1 MSNEFTITVASN
13 TVLLDANRQG
23 HVTYTV
29 FNASGRPLDGR
40 ATLAS
45 DPPNQAHLNW
55 IQVEGA
61 VERLFTIGG
70 AEQFTV
76 RVTAPAGVGVGNYT
90 FRLKMVD
97 VANMDEGVTEGPTVT
112 IAIPP
117 APAAPPP
124 TRPPW
129 LIPVIGGVAALV
141 LLILALVLFSGG
153 GEEVIM
159 PDVVGLSEGQAE
171 TVLTAVGLS
180 ISRIREEASS
190 SVSTGRVARTEPA
203 AGETTSTDAGVTLF
217 ISTGAGSG
225 SQITPPIRLTRFPIG
240 TRVISP

>member
-1 MSNEFTITVASN
+1 MSNEFTVTVASN
-13 TVLLDANRQG
+13 TILLDANRQG
-23 HVTYTV
+23 SVTYTV
-29 FNASGRPLDGR
+29 FNASGRPLTGR

-55 IQVEGA
+55 MQVEGA

-76 RVTAPAGVGVGNYT
+76 RVAPPPTVAVGNYT

-112 IAIPP
+112 LAIPP
-117 APAAPPP
+117 APVTPTR

-129 LIPVIGGVAALV
+129 LIPVIAGVAALALII
-141 LLILALVLFSGG
+141 LLVALFSGG
-153 GEEVIM
+153 GEVVM
-159 PDVVGLSEGQAE
+159 PDVIGLSEGQAE
-171 TVLTAVGLS
+171 TVITAVGLT
-180 ISRIREEASS
+180 IGRIREESSS
-190 SVSTGRVARTEPA
+190 SVSTGLVARTEPA
-203 AGETTSTDAGVTLF
+203 AGETVSDDTQVTLF
-217 ISTGAGSG
+217 ISTGSGSG
-225 SQITPPIRLTRFPIG
+225 SQITPPIRVTRFPIG